1 MKQNSPKQT
10 NYTHRVAIYIRSH
23 KVSLGLFLTAYGA
36 FYLSSVILSL
46 WTLADWG
53 KDITGYPPSSINPL
67 LPRSFID
74 PIFFVTSFPALIIGV
89 TMLSAYSIRGI
100 CPESVIDKEYIAVL
114 LTAFGFTYLVIGS
127 WPLGNLDVF
136 PWQWQK
142 QIISYG
148 PVFAWVLY
156 ILGLVALVVGGLSLY
171 KHSLIYRQKH
181 LHEELE
187 IG

>member
-1 MKQNSPKQT
+1 MKQNSQKQT
-10 NYTHRVAIYIRSH
+10 NYTHKVSIYLRSH
-23 KVSLGLFLTAYGA
+23 KVSLGLFLAVYGA
-36 FYLSSVILSL
+36 FYLSSVILSH

-53 KDITGYPPSSINPL
+53 KDITGYPPSSINTL

-74 PIFFVTSFPALIIGV
+74 PIFFVTSFPALLIGV
-89 TMLSAYSIRGI
+89 AILCVYSVRGI
-100 CPESVIDKEYIAVL
+100 NPESVVDKEYIAVL

-127 WPLGNLDVF
+127 WPLGRLDVF
-136 PWQWQK
+136 PWLWQK

-156 ILGLVALVVGGLSLY
+156 ILGLVVLMVGGFSLY

-181 LHEELE
+181 LHEELKT
-187 IG
+187 G